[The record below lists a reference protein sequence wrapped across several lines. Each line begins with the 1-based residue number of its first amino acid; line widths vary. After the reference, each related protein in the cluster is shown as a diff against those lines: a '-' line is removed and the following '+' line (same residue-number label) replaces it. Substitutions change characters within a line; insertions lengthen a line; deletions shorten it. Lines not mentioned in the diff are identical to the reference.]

1 MSGTKYIWRGII
13 GILVLYAIFA
23 GISRHVKMNH
33 LAYNLQYGSKTAKV
47 AAVKELMSRDRLYDT
62 MQEMPKA
69 AKIKVLDVVEQVP
82 GNLTIKQCLVL
93 LKDADADVRGRV
105 TEALTVLAKD
115 RIELLIPAMKDSD
128 GNVQAGAKDALVAIG
143 PKAIPYVKKAA
154 KETDLR
160 AAAFDVLIRIGE
172 PSVAAITSLL
182 LQDKDQDVRMA
193 AADSLS
199 KIMDKNGK
207 PSRLGTMALLQAT
220 KDTAAVR
227 RVAISSLCTI
237 CDPRAT
243 DLLVEVLT
251 HTRDDGEVRARA
263 ARALSV
269 IGGPKAVDAL
279 TRSLADWDLKV
290 RTSVITGLQTMGEVA
305 VQPVVAAMA
314 SGSTE
319 VRRAGA
325 SVLEK
330 IDSPA
335 ALQALLRLAKD
346 SDPVVRASVA
356 RGLGFQSSSAGSDV
370 LVSMLADPNGTV
382 ADTAADVLAELGTN
396 GNVSAID
403 NLAAVLSSSADN
415 VVKFRAADALSSIG
429 KPAVNR
435 LMQCLGKGGTCAKYA
450 IYALGRIRNP
460 HTKSTLEK
468 FLTASDPD
476 LVWVVKRALANM

>member
-1 MSGTKYIWRGII
+1 MSGRKYIWRGII
-13 GILVLYAIFA
+13 GIFLLYVIFA
-23 GISRHVKMNH
+23 GVSRHVKMNRLTH
-33 LAYNLQYGSKTAKV
+33 DLQYGSKTAKL
-47 AAVKELMSRDRLYDT
+47 AAVKELMRRDRLYDT

-69 AKIKVLDVVEQVP
+69 AKIRVLDVVEQVP
-82 GNLTIKQCLVL
+82 GKLTIKQCLVL
-93 LKDADADVRGRV
+93 LKDADADVRTRV
-105 TEALTVLAKD
+105 TEALAILAKD

-143 PKAIPYVKKAA
+143 PKVIPYVTKAA
-154 KETDLR
+154 RETDLR
-160 AAAFDVLIRIGE
+160 AAAFEVLIRVGE
-172 PSVAAITSLL
+172 PSIPAITSLL
-182 LQDKDQDVRMA
+182 RDKDQDVRMA

-199 KIMDKNGK
+199 KITDKNGK
-207 PSRLGTMALLQAT
+207 PSHLGTLALLQAA

-243 DLLVEVLT
+243 DLLVQVLT

-269 IGGPKAVDAL
+269 IGGPKAIDAL
-279 TRSLADWDLKV
+279 TSSLGDWDLKV
-290 RTSVITGLQTMGEVA
+290 RTSVITGLQTMGETA

-330 IDSPA
+330 IDSPG
-335 ALQALLRLAKD
+335 ALQALLQLAKD

-356 RGLGFQSSSAGSDV
+356 RGLGFQSSSVRSDV
-370 LVSMLADPNGTV
+370 LVSMLADPNGAV
-382 ADTAADVLAELGTN
+382 ADTAANVLAELGAN
-396 GNVSAID
+396 GNISVID
-403 NLAAVLSSSADN
+403 NLAAVLLSSADD

-429 KPAVNR
+429 RPSVNR
-435 LMQCLGKGGTCAKYA
+435 LLQCLGKGGTSAKYA
-450 IYALGRIRNP
+450 IYALGRIRDP
-460 HTKSTLEK
+460 RIKGTLKK
-468 FLTASDPD
+468 FVAASDPN
-476 LVWVVKRALANM
+476 LAWVAKRALANM